1 MSGNICPFMSS
12 DDNHSSCIISCKFY
26 SEKSRE
32 CIIKKSLETL
42 TTQYDCLEDIKDK
55 LIAIQDKINDLD

>member
-12 DDNHSSCIISCKFY
+12 NNNYTSCIISCKFY

-32 CIIKKSLETL
+32 CIMKESLEIL
-42 TTQYDCLEDIKDK
+42 SI
-55 LIAIQDKINDLD
+55 